1 MSALLLVSLIAAAA
15 GALVFV
21 GYKFGERAKAQA
33 VKYEQEAKQLY
44 VELHS
49 RVSAKL
55 TAVKAEIE
63 GIEKSGYADVTS
75 AIQRI
80 KKLF

>member
-21 GYKFGERAKAQA
+21 GYKYGAKGKALA
-33 VKYEQEAKQLY
+33 VKYEQEGKQIY
-44 VELHS
+44 IQAHS
-49 RVSAKL
+49 AVSAKL
-55 TAVKAEIE
+55 AAVKAEIE

-80 KKLF
+80 KKLL